1 MMADFILEMRN
12 ITKRFPGVIALHDV
26 NLNVKRGEIHALCGE
41 NGAGKSTLVKIL
53 SGVYPY
59 GTYEGEI
66 VMNAE
71 EQRFSGIRE
80 SEKAGVSIIYQEL
93 ELIKE
98 LDVGENIFLGIQP
111 VKMGTIDWNKLY
123 YDTRLLLKEVGLDI
137 NPGIKIKDLGVGQQQ
152 LVEIAKALRKKTDIL
167 VLDEPTAALTE
178 HEIELLM
185 KILHDL
191 KNKGITCIYISH
203 KLNEMFRIADS
214 ITVLRDGKSI
224 ATYPMKEVDEPKI
237 VSLMVGRELSERFPK
252 KEHSPKEVVFELCG
266 YTVYDPAHQDKAI
279 IDDVSLSL
287 RKGEI
292 LGVFGLMGAG
302 RTELVSSVFGA
313 FKGKTSGTVLVHG
326 REVIINEPRDAIM
339 SGIGLLSEDR
349 KRYGLILNQSVSS
362 NMTLASLDSI
372 CDLGRINSSREYY
385 LAGKYVKDLDIKVRS
400 LDSKISSLSGGNQ
413 QKVVLGKWLMTSP
426 DILFLD
432 EPTRGIDVGAKYE
445 IYNLMNQLV
454 DQGVAIMMIS
464 SELPEI
470 LGMSDRILVMHA
482 GRFSGELLYGE
493 ATQEKVMYYA
503 TGGE

>member
-1 MMADFILEMRN
+1 MADFILEMRN
-12 ITKRFPGVIALHDV
+12 ITKRFPGVIALNDV

-41 NGAGKSTLVKIL
+41 NGAGKSTLMKIL
-53 SGVYPY
+53 SGVYPH
-59 GTYEGEI
+59 GSYEGEI
-66 VMNAE
+66 VINGE
-71 EQRFSGIRE
+71 EQRFGGIRE

-111 VKMGTIDWNKLY
+111 LKMGTIDWNRLY
-123 YDTRLLLKEVGLDI
+123 FDTRKLLQDVGLDI
-137 NPGIKIKDLGVGQQQ
+137 DPGIKIKDLGVGQQQ

-224 ATYPMKEVDEPKI
+224 ATHKLNEVDEPKV
-237 VSLMVGRELSERFPK
+237 VSLMVGRELEERFPK
-252 KEHSPKEVVFELCG
+252 KEHSPKEVVFELRNF
-266 YTVYDPAHQDKAI
+266 TVYDTEYQDIAI
-279 IDDVSLSL
+279 IENVSLSL

-292 LGVFGLMGAG
+292 VGVFGLMGAG
-302 RTELVSSVFGA
+302 RTELVSSIFGA
-313 FKGKTSGTVLVHG
+313 FGGKKNGSVLVHG
-326 REVIINEPRDAIM
+326 KAVEIHEPRDAIV
-339 SGIGLLSEDR
+339 SGMGLLSEDR
-349 KRYGLILNQSVSS
+349 KRYGLIINQSVSS
-362 NMTLASLDSI
+362 NMTLASLDRI
-372 CDLGRINSSREYY
+372 CDFGRINSSKEFY
-385 LAGKYVKDLDIKVRS
+385 LTGEYVKDLDIKVRS
-400 LDSKISSLSGGNQ
+400 LDSKVSSLSGGNQ

-445 IYNLMNQLV
+445 IYNLMNKLV

-482 GRFSGELLYGE
+482 GRFSGEFLYGE
-493 ATQEKVMYYA
+493 ATQEKIMYYA